1 MLFKRK
7 STGIFYGWWI
17 VGASVIIAMYS
28 GGVVFYGFTAIFEP
42 IANDMGWSYAQ
53 ISLAASLRGLELG
66 LLAPLT
72 GILTDRLGPRR
83 LIFGGAIITAGGLF
97 FLSRT
102 TSLATFYGA
111 FALIAIGM
119 SATTQTVLMTAV
131 ANWFRLRMG
140 IATGIAMSGFGLSG
154 LVVPLIVK
162 LIDIFDWRMTIS
174 ILAAGMLAVV
184 IPLSIFFRHRP
195 EQYGYQPDGLKK
207 APAPLPGT
215 PTIAQ
220 AAESGSK
227 ATQAMK
233 TATFW
238 RIALTFLI
246 HVMLISSVTTH
257 VMPYLS
263 SAGMERTR
271 ASFVAMVLPM
281 MSVGGRLGFG
291 WLADKFDR
299 RKAAAAAFGLI
310 TIGLLCF
317 GSAPSAGLWLM
328 IPFLFLFGVGYG
340 GSTGIRPSLV
350 SEYFGRANFGSI
362 FGFIIGINALGGII
376 GPFVAGWVFDTWGSY
391 QGIWLA
397 FAGLAVAALLLISNV
412 SRVKITSESE
422 PKK

>member
-1 MLFKRK
+1 MFFNWKPRR
-7 STGIFYGWWI
+7 IFYGWWI
-17 VGASVIIAMYS
+17 VIASVIIAMYS

-83 LIFGGAIITAGGLF
+83 IILGGGIITTAGLLL
-97 FLSRT
+97 LSRT

-140 IATGIAMSGFGLSG
+140 LATGIAMSGFGLSG
-154 LVVPLIVK
+154 LVVPLIVR
-162 LIDIFDWRMTIS
+162 LIDIFDWRMAIA
-174 ILAAGMLAVV
+174 IMAIGLLVV
-184 IPLSIFFRHRP
+184 VAPLSYVFRHRP
-195 EQYGYQPDGLKK
+195 EQYGYHPDGLKK
-207 APAPLPGT
+207 APAPLSAT
-215 PTIAQ
+215 PTSPQLTEMNIRV
-220 AAESGSK
+220 AEVLKS
-227 ATQAMK
+227 T
-233 TATFW
+233 TFW
-238 RIALTFLI
+238 RISIAFML

-271 ASFVAMVLPM
+271 AGFVAMVLPM
-281 MSVGGRLGFG
+281 MSIGGRMGFG

-299 RKAAAAAFGLI
+299 RRAAAIAFCLI
-310 TIGLLCF
+310 TLGLLCF
-317 GSAPSAGLWLM
+317 GVAPSAGLWLM
-328 IPFLFLFGVGYG
+328 IPFLLLFGIGYG

-350 SEYFGRANFGSI
+350 SEYFGRTNFGSI
-362 FGFIIGINALGGII
+362 FGFIIGINALGGIF
-376 GPFVAGWVFDTWGSY
+376 GPFLAGWVYDTWGNY

-397 FAGLAVAALLLISNV
+397 YCGLAIVALFLIINV
-412 SRVKITSESE
+412 SRMELNKNQA
-422 PKK
+422 

>member
-1 MLFKRK
+1 MLFNWKPNR
-7 STGIFYGWWI
+7 IFYGWWI
-17 VGASVIIAMYS
+17 VGASVLIAMYS
-28 GGVVFYGFTAIFEP
+28 GGAVFYGFTAIFEP
-42 IANDMGWSYAQ
+42 IANEMGWSYAQ

-83 LIFGGAIITAGGLF
+83 IILGGGIITAAGLF
-97 FLSRT
+97 LLSRT
-102 TSLATFYGA
+102 TSLGTFYGA

-119 SATTQTVLMTAV
+119 SGTTQTVLMTAV

-140 IATGIAMSGFGLSG
+140 LATGIAMSGFGLSG
-154 LVVPLIVK
+154 IIVPLIVK
-162 LIDIFDWRMTIS
+162 LIDIFDWRVTIA
-174 ILAAGMLAVV
+174 ILAAGLLAVV
-184 IPLSIFFRHRP
+184 IPLSLVFRHRP

-207 APAPLPGT
+207 SPAPLPST
-215 PTIAQ
+215 PTVAQ
-220 AAESGSK
+220 VAESDSK

-233 TATFW
+233 SVTFW
-238 RIALTFLI
+238 RIALAFLI

-271 ASFVAMVLPM
+271 AGFVAMALPM
-281 MSVGGRLGFG
+281 MSIGGRMGFG

-299 RKAAAAAFGLI
+299 RRAAAIAFGLI

-317 GSAPSAGLWLM
+317 GVAPGAGLWLM
-328 IPFLFLFGVGYG
+328 IPFLLLFGIGYG

-362 FGFIIGINALGGII
+362 FGFIVGINALGGIF
-376 GPFVAGWVFDTWGSY
+376 GPFIAGWVYDTWGSY

-397 FAGLAVAALLLISNV
+397 YCGLAIVALFLIINIS
-412 SRVKITSESE
+412 KI
-422 PKK
+422 KINKNQA